1 MQDARPFLILFTSR
15 PQFWFNM
22 AADHCLQFLF
32 TVLIELHE
40 LTKMFGGLLKHLVQA
55 DCNTAEMLKLSTS
68 TYKYVRLA
76 KRTCSITSFN

>member
-1 MQDARPFLILFTSR
+1 
-15 PQFWFNM
+15 M

-68 TYKYVRLA
+68 T
-76 KRTCSITSFN
+76 